1 PPDRRG
7 RPAGPRPLRGCA
19 PLCIVR
25 IRYSHHC
32 PLHSIDTLLSCL
44 CFSLVARPQA
54 PTLMPAPD
62 CLYTGIFPRNSSM
75 SDYVKWF
82 RHSTPYINTHRD
94 RTFVVL
100 LPGEAIAH

>member
-1 PPDRRG
+1 M
-7 RPAGPRPLRGCA
+7 
-19 PLCIVR
+19 
-25 IRYSHHC
+25 
-32 PLHSIDTLLSCL
+32 
-44 CFSLVARPQA
+44 ARPGA

-62 CLYTGIFPRNSSM
+62 CLYTGIFPRNSRM

-100 LPGEAIAH
+100 LPGEAIAHPNFNNIVNDLMLLTSLSMRLVLVHCSRPQIDDRLCWLGLTPRSH